1 MRWNISYRYADSS
14 NLIIKGN
21 REARQG
27 TMVSQI
33 TLELSFV
40 LIIHQCLSFKISS
53 SVIALGVM

>member
-1 MRWNISYRYADSS
+1 MEYYRYADSS
-14 NLIIKGN
+14 NSIIKGN